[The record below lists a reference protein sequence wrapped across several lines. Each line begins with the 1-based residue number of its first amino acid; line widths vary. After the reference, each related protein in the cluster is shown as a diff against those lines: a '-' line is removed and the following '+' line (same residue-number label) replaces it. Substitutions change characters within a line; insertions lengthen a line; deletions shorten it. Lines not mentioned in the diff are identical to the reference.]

1 MKDEFEKRL
10 FVGIPAGREIQ
21 PILSDIQSSLAH
33 NSGMIRWL
41 PPKNI
46 HMTLFFLGNI
56 FLVDIPKLTKALE
69 DALNLNHFRA
79 SIFKTGVFPSVR
91 HPKIF
96 WLGVSRGT
104 KKMMAL
110 HEQVE
115 KTGAPFKEG
124 GQKEHFIPHITI
136 GRAERSYRKIDVL
149 PFLEYV
155 YSPIE
160 LYVNSVV
167 LYESQLLPAGVEYKV
182 LNKFPL
188 N

>member
-1 MKDEFEKRL
+1 
-10 FVGIPAGREIQ
+10 
-21 PILSDIQSSLAH
+21 
-33 NSGMIRWL
+33 MIRWL

-160 LYVNSVV
+160 FDVNSVA
-167 LYESQLLPAGVEYKV
+167 LYESQLLAHGTEYKV
-182 LNKFPL
+182 LTTFPL